1 MIMRLQKVMADS
13 LKNFFFIS
21 LFLLSTVCF
30 AGGTGN
36 VRYSREDVR
45 NFNEVMEILTPVRD
59 SSLSELVIAVAR
71 HFIGTEYVASSID
84 IEPEMLTV
92 STTKTDCMLFV
103 EMCLAMSLT
112 AKGDSPDFASYCDNL
127 RELRYRDG
135 VVDGYASRLHYT
147 SEWIR
152 QGESR
157 GVFDEITGDLGGVPY
172 AQKFNFMSS
181 HPGLYRQ
188 LKDNPAETARIREAE
203 RNLEKYEYRVIPKD
217 RLAKAVSGIK
227 TGDIVCFDQNTAGLD
242 IAHVAFALRDGNT
255 LTFIHAS
262 SKAGKVVV
270 NSVPLLEYTRGIK
283 SHDGL
288 RVVRLR
294 K

>member
-1 MIMRLQKVMADS
+1 MSAFVRLEV
-13 LKNFFFIS
+13 FICF
-21 LFLLSTVCF
+21 LLLSTVCF
-30 AGGTGN
+30 AGGTDD
-36 VRYSREDVR
+36 VRYSREDVL

-59 SSLSELVIAVAR
+59 SSLSELVIVVAR
-71 HFIGTEYVASSID
+71 HFIGTEYAASSIE

-127 RELRYRDG
+127 RKLRYRDG
-135 VVDGYASRLHYT
+135 IVDGYASRLHYT

-157 GVFDEITGDLGGVPY
+157 GLFDEITGDLEGLPY
-172 AQKFNFMSS
+172 SQKFNFMSA
-181 HPGLYRQ
+181 HPGYYRQ
-188 LKDNPAETARIREAE
+188 LKDNPAETARIREVE
-203 RNLEKYEYRVIPKD
+203 KNLEKYEYHVIPKE
-217 RLAKAVSGIK
+217 RLGKAVSGIK

-242 IAHVAFALRDGNT
+242 IAHIAFALRDGDK

-270 NSVPLLEYTRGIK
+270 NPVPLLEYTRGIK

-288 RVVRLR
+288 RVIRM

>member
-1 MIMRLQKVMADS
+1 MWKVMSA
-13 LKNFFFIS
+13 FIR
-21 LFLLSTVCF
+21 LEVFLTFILLSTVCF
-30 AGGTGN
+30 AGGTDD
-36 VRYSREDVR
+36 VRYSPEDVR
-45 NFNEVMEILTPVRD
+45 NFNEVMDILTPLRD
-59 SSLSELVIAVAR
+59 SSLSELVIVAAR
-71 HFIGTEYVASSID
+71 HFIGTKYVASSIEM
-84 IEPEMLTV
+84 EPEMLTV

-127 RELRYRDG
+127 RKLRYRDG

-157 GVFDEITGDLGGVPY
+157 GVFEEITGDLGGLPY
-172 AQKFNFMSS
+172 GQKFNFMSA
-181 HPGLYRQ
+181 HPGYYRQ

-203 RNLEKYEYRVIPKD
+203 KNLEKYEYRVIPKD
-217 RLAKAVSGIK
+217 KLGKAASGIK

-242 IAHVAFALRDGNT
+242 IAHIAFALRNVET

-288 RVVRLR
+288 RVIRL

>member
-1 MIMRLQKVMADS
+1 MKFGTCFLSLLIM
-13 LKNFFFIS
+13 
-21 LFLLSTVCF
+21 STFCF
-30 AGGTGN
+30 AGGTDD
-36 VRYSREDVR
+36 VRYSQEDVR

-59 SSLSELVIAVAR
+59 SSLSELVISVAR
-71 HFIGTEYVASSID
+71 HFIGTEYVASSIE
-84 IEPEMLTV
+84 IEPEKLTV

-127 RELRYRDG
+127 RKLRYRDG
-135 VVDGYASRLHYT
+135 VVDGYSSRLHYT

-157 GVFDEITGDLGGVPY
+157 GVFEEITGALGGLPY
-172 AQKFNFMSS
+172 VQKFNFMSA
-181 HPGLYRQ
+181 HPQYYRQ
-188 LKDNPAETARIREAE
+188 LKDNPAETSRIREVE
-203 RNLEKYEYRVIPKD
+203 KNLEKYEYRVIPKD
-217 RLAKAVSGIK
+217 KLGKAVHGIN

-242 IAHVAFALRDGNT
+242 IAHVAFALREGDE

-262 SKAGKVVV
+262 SKAGKVIV

-288 RVVRLR
+288 RVIRM

>member
-1 MIMRLQKVMADS
+1 MSAFIRLEAF
-13 LKNFFFIS
+13 LF
-21 LFLLSTVCF
+21 LFLLSTVCL
-30 AGGTGN
+30 AGGTDD
-36 VRYSREDVR
+36 VRYSQEDVR
-45 NFNEVMEILTPVRD
+45 NFNEVMDILTPLRD
-59 SSLSELVIAVAR
+59 SSLNELVIVAAR
-71 HFIGTEYVASSID
+71 HFIGTKYVASSIEM
-84 IEPEMLTV
+84 EPEMLTV

-127 RELRYRDG
+127 RKLRYRDG
-135 VVDGYASRLHYT
+135 IVDGYASRLHYS

-157 GVFDEITGDLGGVPY
+157 GVFEEITGDLGGLPY
-172 AQKFNFMSS
+172 SQKFNFMSA
-181 HPGLYRQ
+181 HPGYYRQ
-188 LKDNPAETARIREAE
+188 LKDNPAETARIREVE

-217 RLAKAVSGIK
+217 KLGKAVSGIK

-242 IAHVAFALRDGNT
+242 IAHVAFALREGDT

-288 RVVRLR
+288 RVIRL

>member
-1 MIMRLQKVMADS
+1 MTVSSKCYSFLS
-13 LKNFFFIS
+13 
-21 LFLLSTVCF
+21 FLLLTTVCF
-30 AGGTGN
+30 AGGTEN
-36 VRYSREDVR
+36 VRYSQEDVR
-45 NFNEVMEILTPVRD
+45 NFNKVMEILTPVRD
-59 SSLSELVIAVAR
+59 SSLSKLVIVVAR
-71 HFIGTEYVASSID
+71 HFLGTEYVASSIEA
-84 IEPEMLTV
+84 EPEMLTV

-112 AKGDSPDFASYCDNL
+112 AKEDSPDFASYCDNL
-127 RELRYRDG
+127 RKLRYRDG

-152 QGESR
+152 QGEKR
-157 GVFDEITGDLGGVPY
+157 GVFEEITGDLGGLPY
-172 AQKFNFMSS
+172 AQRFNFMSA
-181 HPGLYRQ
+181 HPGYYRQ

-203 RNLEKYEYRVIPKD
+203 KNLEKYEYRVIPKD
-217 RLAKAVSGIK
+217 KLGKAASSIK

-242 IAHVAFALRDGNT
+242 IAHVAFAFRNGDT

-288 RVVRLR
+288 RVVRL